1 MRCFPITVYA
11 FDTFDLP
18 GWIYLTAFILCLVVF
33 WNVVGE
39 RVPLYLSNLKTW
51 TALDDLIAGKDALSF
66 IDIGSGMGG
75 TINYLGKHNPEGH
88 FKGIENA
95 KDCMGVTVE
104 LKQDLYTLLVD
115 SIGDVMALE
124 NKDLEKNPITLDPKW
139 REFAS
144 GIYRLED
151 NLMVVLD
158 VERLLDIQS

>member
-95 KDCMGVTVE
+95 PPSVCP
-104 LKQDLYTLLVD
+104 
-115 SIGDVMALE
+115 VMALE